1 MHGATDA
8 GRPRGQVVRPLVT
21 WQVRQSGGRRPAPRT
36 TVEVRLPAALD
47 VDADVVRVL
56 VVVPTGRQHYPNHVA
71 ATNETYNIRA
81 RSRLAVLENKR
92 AFVLDEFVQQHFIDL
107 TEVFVPVN
115 RANAVVVHISP
126 GA

>member
-8 GRPRGQVVRPLVT
+8 GRPKRQIVRPLVT
-21 WQVRQSGGRRPAPRT
+21 WQVRQSGGRRPVPRT
-36 TVEVRLPAALD
+36 TVEVRLAAAFD

-71 ATNETYNIRA
+71 ATNEIYNIRT

-115 RANAVVVHISP
+115 RANAVVVHMSS
-126 GA
+126 G

>member
-8 GRPRGQVVRPLVT
+8 GWPRGQIVRPLVT

-36 TVEVRLPAALD
+36 TVEVCLSAAFD

-56 VVVPTGRQHYPNHVA
+56 VVVPTGSQHYPNHVA

-81 RSRLAVLENKR
+81 PSRLAVLENKR

-126 GA
+126 RA